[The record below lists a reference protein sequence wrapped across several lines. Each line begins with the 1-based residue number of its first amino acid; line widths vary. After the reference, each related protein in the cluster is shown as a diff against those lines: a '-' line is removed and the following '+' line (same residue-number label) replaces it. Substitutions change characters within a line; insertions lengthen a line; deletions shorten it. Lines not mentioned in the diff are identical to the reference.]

1 MSLEELQKRIR
12 VLEDIEAIE
21 KLHRKY
27 IFSLSSRAWD
37 DLLDCFAEDSVA
49 DIGQHG
55 FRQGKKEIRELV
67 YEDFD
72 KLEITPGHL
81 ACQPVISVAGD
92 RASSYWILYLFPHEK
107 PMRWLQGKHE
117 FEYVRIGVE
126 WKFSK
131 VKFTRPWPPEEPE

>member
-1 MSLEELQKRIR
+1 MSLEELKKRIR

-27 IFSLSSRAWD
+27 IYSLSSRAWD
-37 DLLDCFAEDSVA
+37 DLLDCFSEDAVA

-55 FRQGKKEIRELV
+55 FRRGKKEIKELV
-67 YEDFD
+67 YDDFD

-81 ACQPVISVAGD
+81 ACQPIITVDGD
-92 RASSYWILYLFPHEK
+92 KASSYWILYLFPHEK

-117 FEYVRIGVE
+117 FEYIRIDGK

-131 VKFTRPWPPEEPE
+131 VKFTRPWPELPE